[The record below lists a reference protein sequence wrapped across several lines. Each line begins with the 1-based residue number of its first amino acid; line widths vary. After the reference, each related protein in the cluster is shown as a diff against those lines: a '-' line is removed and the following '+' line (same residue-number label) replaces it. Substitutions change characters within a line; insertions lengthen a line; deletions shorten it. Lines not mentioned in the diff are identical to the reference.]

1 VYYNKVTGGNM
12 SRRYKNKQLSKVKA
26 ALKEQQTAA
35 IDINVEE
42 GTEPQDL
49 TLSKED
55 IKKMFKATVE
65 PGEQKPTTKKQLSK
79 LKRNLR
85 KQKVI
90 PKKTISW
97 QHEIGDL
104 VQIPSDAR
112 IRSKVIKTAEDSF
125 GIIVKMTEGDNETKL
140 HDSQSLVFSPS
151 GRSWYYT
158 KTLKKV

>member
-1 VYYNKVTGGNM
+1 M
-12 SRRYKNKQLSKVKA
+12 SRRYKNEQLGKVKA
-26 ALKEQQTAA
+26 ALREQQIAA
-35 IDINVEE
+35 IDVNVEE
-42 GTEPQDL
+42 NTEVQDP

-90 PKKTISW
+90 PKKTVSW
-97 QHEIGDL
+97 QHEVGDL
-104 VQIPSDAR
+104 VLIPKKANRTSD
-112 IRSKVIKTAEDSF
+112 DGF
-125 GIIVKMTEGDNETKL
+125 GIIVKMTDPQASNETKM
-140 HDSQSLVFSPS
+140 HDSQSLVFSPV

-158 KTLKKV
+158 KNLKRV